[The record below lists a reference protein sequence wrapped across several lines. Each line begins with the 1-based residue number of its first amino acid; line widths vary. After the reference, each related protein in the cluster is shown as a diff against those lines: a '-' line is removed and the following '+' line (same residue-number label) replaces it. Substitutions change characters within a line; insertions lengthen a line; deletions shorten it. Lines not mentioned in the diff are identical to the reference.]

1 MIVGNLRRAL
11 QFPRELSITSSQ
23 LDIGRA
29 YMANTISRVAVSG
42 DRSGA
47 EGIPRSASGATRD
60 NRITGSADPSVTET
74 QLRKSHEAPAGRR
87 GTAEGGDEVQITN
100 RAAKLA
106 TLGQSLSASSPVDE
120 ARVAR
125 ISQALA
131 DGSYRISAQQIAT
144 GLMQS
149 DHALGQI
156 GL

>member
-1 MIVGNLRRAL
+1 
-11 QFPRELSITSSQ
+11 
-23 LDIGRA
+23 
-29 YMANTISRVAVSG
+29 MANTI
-42 DRSGA
+42 
-47 EGIPRSASGATRD
+47 
-60 NRITGSADPSVTET
+60 NRITGNGAASIGASRTT
-74 QLRKSHEAPAGRR
+74 QQSPQDASLN
-87 GTAEGGDEVQITN
+87 TATPQSEGGGEVQITN
-100 RAAKLA
+100 TAAKLA
-106 TLGQSLSASSPVDE
+106 ALGQSLSASSPIDD

>member
-29 YMANTISRVAVSG
+29 YMANTI
-42 DRSGA
+42 
-47 EGIPRSASGATRD
+47 
-60 NRITGSADPSVTET
+60 NRITGN
-74 QLRKSHEAPAGRR
+74 EAASIGASRTSQQSKQDASLT
-87 GTAEGGDEVQITN
+87 TANPQSEGGGEVQITHT
-100 RAAKLA
+100 AANLA
-106 TLGQSLSASSPVDE
+106 ALGQSLSASSPVDD

-144 GLMQS
+144 GLLQS

>member
-1 MIVGNLRRAL
+1 
-11 QFPRELSITSSQ
+11 
-23 LDIGRA
+23 
-29 YMANTISRVAVSG
+29 MANTI
-42 DRSGA
+42 
-47 EGIPRSASGATRD
+47 
-60 NRITGSADPSVTET
+60 NRITGSGAASVGASRTS
-74 QLRKSHEAPAGRR
+74 QQSKQDASLN
-87 GTAEGGDEVQITN
+87 TAANPQSEGGGEVQITN
-100 RAAKLA
+100 TAANLA
-106 TLGQSLSASSPVDE
+106 ALGQSLSASSPVDD